1 MNQSDIGKFI
11 SSLRKKKK
19 LTQSEL
25 AEKLGVSVK
34 SVSNWENGRNMPDLS
49 LFKPLC
55 NELGITVNDLISGE
69 IVDDKKYKE
78 VAEDNIIKTID
89 YSNKNI
95 RNSKKVISLSFI
107 VFGVLLTNMA
117 LTIIPSESSWGSIYS
132 VIGCLISIIGFF
144 RLINKCSWV
153 KRILYSIVYFVIYVI
168 MLIIIDYVSVISN
181 NQAPRFSYLKIYDDN
196 MILYRAFN
204 YDVYRI
210 NVNKSSEY
218 YIIDKD
224 KKYTMDTV
232 PNIPFNRSK
241 CGIDNII
248 KYKSLY
254 VGDNSNDGNL
264 VSNLPL
270 SEYGYVFSI
279 DNDNLGLIINYNI
292 TDWYINS
299 DNYIKKSLIYNS
311 VSIFFLI
318 DNIEYITFNFSGNS
332 YKITRNNI
340 EKYYPDYEKIKYDT
354 FSKYVE
360 NIINDDEII
369 ENIFDKLFS

>member
-153 KRILYSIVYFVIYVI
+153 KRILYSIVYFVIYVS
-168 MLIIIDYVSVISN
+168 MLILIDYISVISN

-196 MILYRAFN
+196 MILYKAFN

-318 DNIEYITFNFSGNS
+318 DNIEYITFNLVV
-332 YKITRNNI
+332 IV
-340 EKYYPDYEKIKYDT
+340 IKLL
-354 FSKYVE
+354 
-360 NIINDDEII
+360 EII
-369 ENIFDKLFS
+369 

>member
-153 KRILYSIVYFVIYVI
+153 KRILYSIVYFVIYVS
-168 MLIIIDYVSVISN
+168 MLIIIDYISVISN

-196 MILYRAFN
+196 MILYKAFN

-254 VGDNSNDGNL
+254 VGDNNNDGNL

-332 YKITRNNI
+332 YKITRSNI
-340 EKYYPDYEKIKYDT
+340 EKYYPDYEKIKDDT

-360 NIINDDEII
+360 NIINDDKII